1 MSTIPVNVQIPAAHE
16 APVVA
21 DFVEHALRVAYLQR
35 VHLKALPADEWMCP
49 GVYVLL
55 AGDASGNVYVGK
67 ATALRKRLQNHN
79 SRPPLPWAR
88 ALIVRRDTTHGFNSA
103 EIGYLEGRLSAEL
116 GEVTSL
122 SVVKGK
128 SDEDTTLPPHMM
140 LSLDALLG
148 SILAAVRLAGVNLA
162 KEVGKPDVPS
172 GKRKRHTSVPGTVA
186 DLVAAGLIRAGEVL
200 YLTQAQVRAT
210 GTIAA
215 NGDIV
220 VHGVAYS
227 SPSAAA
233 AKALGLQ
240 SSNGWTAWHVGR
252 AEGHSFDH
260 YRRLWLSDR
269 EGRR

>member
-1 MSTIPVNVQIPAAHE
+1 M
-16 APVVA
+16 
-21 DFVEHALRVAYLQR
+21 
-35 VHLKALPADEWMCP
+35 
-49 GVYVLL
+49 YVLL

-128 SDEDTTLPPHMM
+128 SDEDTTLPPQMT
-140 LSLDALLG
+140 LLLDSLLG

-162 KEVGKPDVPS
+162 KEVGEYVPS
-172 GKRKRHTSVPGTVA
+172 GKRKKHTSVPGTVA

-240 SSNGWTAWHVGR
+240 SSNGWAAWHVGT
-252 AEGHSFDH
+252 AEGHWLDH